1 MAVDKDE
8 GPLEKVKDFFL
19 QTPEDRSY
27 EDAGGDD
34 RVPEE
39 ERTNDPKA
47 DANRYAKEHGEEEPY
62 PNHVNPTDTVSG
74 DPGEGKASPES

>member
-8 GPLEKVKDFFL
+8 GPLEKVKDFFW

-27 EDAGGDD
+27 ENEGGDD

-39 ERTNDPKA
+39 ERTNDPKS
-47 DANRYAKEHGEEEPY
+47 DANQYAKEHGEDKPY
-62 PNHVNPTDTVSG
+62 PGHVNPTDTVSG
-74 DPGEGKASPES
+74 DPGEGKTDPNS